1 MQYGMGITTSD
12 LDRGYNLLPSSEQM
26 MQEGPGSTNLDPAS
40 MVGIGSIMPNM
51 GGAGGEAGFLG
62 DIMKL
67 KGGDGESNVV
77 DHMGQDEAFKEE
89 EQQRMMQKMLQN
101 FQQSADQHRM
111 SPPYGQAVTRP
122 VHPDQP
128 QGRAVT
134 KPVHPDQP
142 RGNLVD
148 RHNMPAVAQDR
159 GNLVD
164 RHNMPAGDYRQQII
178 PRHVPPGSYM
188 QQPIPT
194 QWSPGDY
201 GMQLADDPGVDAA
214 IGQMLGG
221 F

>member
-1 MQYGMGITTSD
+1 
-12 LDRGYNLLPSSEQM
+12 
-26 MQEGPGSTNLDPAS
+26 
-40 MVGIGSIMPNM
+40 MPNM

-111 SPPYGQAVTRP
+111 SPPYGQAVT
-122 VHPDQP
+122 
-128 QGRAVT
+128 

-142 RGNLVD
+142 YVTQ
-148 RHNMPAVAQDR
+148 P
-159 GNLVD
+159 
-164 RHNMPAGDYRQQII
+164 I

-201 GMQLADDPGVDAA
+201 GMQLIDDPGVDAA

-221 F
+221 S

>member
-111 SPPYGQAVTRP
+111 SPPYGQAVTKP
-122 VHPDQP
+122 VHPDHP
-128 QGRAVT
+128 QGQAVT

-142 RGNLVD
+142 YVNQ
-148 RHNMPAVAQDR
+148 P
-159 GNLVD
+159 
-164 RHNMPAGDYRQQII
+164 I

-201 GMQLADDPGVDAA
+201 GMQLIDDPGVDAA

-221 F
+221 S